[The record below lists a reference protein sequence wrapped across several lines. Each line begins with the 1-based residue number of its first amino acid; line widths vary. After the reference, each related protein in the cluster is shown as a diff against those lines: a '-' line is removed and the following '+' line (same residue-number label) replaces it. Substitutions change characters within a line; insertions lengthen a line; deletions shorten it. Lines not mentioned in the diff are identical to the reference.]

1 MQRLPDL
8 IVEVPV
14 GTAKAYVSGPQ
25 AGELRCGP
33 GATCTWFKATGDLT
47 GGKFALVDERA
58 QKGESAPLHSHAGDD
73 ESFFVLEGEVAF
85 FIGDHPGVR
94 SGPGSFVHIPAGT
107 VHGFRVA
114 SVEARYLILTT
125 ARHGEFY
132 RAITRPVKSPGD
144 AFEKVTG
151 EMVGQACREFEIQY
165 VGPLPA

>member
-1 MQRLPDL
+1 LSGLRRIWLIGVQDTTVCRSEGDRSSGRHSGDIFVRLASHGP
-8 IVEVPV
+8 VVPF
-14 GTAKAYVSGPQ
+14 G
-25 AGELRCGP
+25 
-33 GATCTWFKATGDLT
+33 T
-47 GGKFALVDERA
+47 GG
-58 QKGESAPLHSHAGDD
+58 S
-73 ESFFVLEGEVAF
+73 
-85 FIGDHPGVR
+85 
-94 SGPGSFVHIPAGT
+94 PGSFVHIPAGT